1 MQPGKRPQ
9 SVLFA
14 CGLNSIRSP
23 IAMGLFRHL
32 FGKSM
37 YIGSAGV
44 KPGEQDPFAIAVM
57 DEIGLDISK
66 HRPQTFEQLE
76 DWEGLNFDLI
86 VTLSPE
92 AHHKALNLTRTV
104 AAEVE
109 YWPTPDPSDI
119 GGHPRAEA
127 RRLPDGARPAH
138 GQDQGAVR
146 RAGAGRG
153 LSLQVVPP
161 SP

>member
-1 MQPGKRPQ
+1 MQPGRRPQ

-23 IAMGLFRHL
+23 MAMGLFRHL
-32 FGKSM
+32 FGKRM
-37 YIGSAGV
+37 YTGSAGV
-44 KPGEQDPFAIAVM
+44 KPGEQDAFAIAVM

-66 HRPQTFEQLE
+66 HKPQTFEQLE

-119 GGHPRAEA
+119 GETREQKLDAYRTVRDQLMDKIRA
-127 RRLPDGARPAH
+127 RFGGPA
-138 GQDQGAVR
+138 
-146 RAGAGRG
+146 RAGD
-153 LSLQVVPP
+153 
-161 SP
+161 

>member
-37 YIGSAGV
+37 YTGSAGV

-57 DEIGLDISK
+57 DEIGLDIAK

-119 GGHPRAEA
+119 GDTREQKLDAYRTVRDQLMDKIRSRFGGPA
-127 RRLPDGARPAH
+127 RGA
-138 GQDQGAVR
+138 D
-146 RAGAGRG
+146 
-153 LSLQVVPP
+153 
-161 SP
+161 